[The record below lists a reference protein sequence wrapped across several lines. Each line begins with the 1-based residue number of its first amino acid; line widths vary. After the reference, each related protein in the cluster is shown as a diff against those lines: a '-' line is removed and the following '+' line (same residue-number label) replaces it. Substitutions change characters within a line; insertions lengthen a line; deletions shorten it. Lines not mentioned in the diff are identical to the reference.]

1 MTFTAARKYRDGV
14 RVIILHRAILSE
26 IVSTLLFSSLGFTVI
41 CILAMAFEL
50 LRNGVPGDYLL
61 AFLPC
66 LLPRIAVVT
75 LTLGCL
81 FATTL
86 TYSRHASD
94 QEIQAAQWSGVRLG
108 TLAAPALLAGA
119 CISLV
124 CVVLNDQA
132 VPAANARLRRLK
144 EQVARELPLLLAA
157 VSEPT
162 FATPTQKMFI
172 SGVRDNVFAGIV
184 VMETT
189 NSVTTRILNAREAV
203 VHFDREQEFMTFD
216 LIDGSVDIFDP
227 GPPPGMVQHAV
238 FERYPLRIA
247 FDPSI
252 EIWKDWT
259 AATREEIRQAI
270 RQRLAGGSVAT
281 GTPSYQVGEQMLYLG
296 SYTRDAATDVILL
309 EMLPDGTYRALKA
322 SRAGVTIDLE
332 KGRLALRLGP
342 GKAQR
347 LNGLVAP
354 RRILSETPFASMDV
368 DLPLDPG
375 KLGLESCLHPSS
387 EQVRKVLRTRVM
399 ESQRLWYGAKV
410 ELQERMSTALA
421 PLCFVAIGVP
431 LGVWLR
437 HGNRLVS
444 FGASLLVVFALY
456 VPALMAGKQMSL
468 DGLIPAPVGL
478 WLPNALM
485 VVAGLVFGKRIRY

>member
-1 MTFTAARKYRDGV
+1 
-14 RVIILHRAILSE
+14 
-26 IVSTLLFSSLGFTVI
+26 
-41 CILAMAFEL
+41 MAFEL
-50 LRNGVPGDYLL
+50 LRKGVPGEYLL
-61 AFLPC
+61 ASLPC

-75 LTLGCL
+75 LTMGCL

-108 TLAAPALLAGA
+108 TLAAPALLVGA
-119 CISLV
+119 CVSLA
-124 CVVLNDQA
+124 CVVLNDQV

-144 EQVARELPLLLAA
+144 EQAARELPLLLAA

-162 FATPTQKMFI
+162 FATPTQKMYI
-172 SGVRDNVFAGIV
+172 SGVRDNIFAGIV

-189 NSVTTRILNAREAV
+189 NSVTTRILNAREAI
-203 VHFDREQEFMTFD
+203 VHFDREQKFMQFD

-227 GPPPGMVQHAV
+227 GPPPGMIQHAV

-247 FDPSI
+247 FDSSI

-259 AATREEIRQAI
+259 SATREEIRQAL
-270 RQRLAGGSVAT
+270 RHRLAGGSVAI
-281 GTPSYQVGEQMLYLG
+281 GTPSYQVGERMLYLG
-296 SYTRDAATDVILL
+296 DYEDDAATDVTLL
-309 EMLPDGTYRALKA
+309 ETLPDGTCRALKA
-322 SRAGVTIDLE
+322 PRAEITIDLE

-342 GKAQR
+342 GREQQ
-347 LNGLVAP
+347 LDGLVEP
-354 RRILSETPFASMDV
+354 RRVLSETPFASMDM

-375 KLGLESCLHPSS
+375 RLGLESTLRPTS
-387 EQVRKVLRTRVM
+387 EQVRAILRTRVLT
-399 ESQRLWYGAKV
+399 SQRLWYEAKV

-444 FGASLLVVFALY
+444 FGASLLVVFVLY

-485 VVAGLVFGKRIRY
+485 VTAGLVFGKLIRY